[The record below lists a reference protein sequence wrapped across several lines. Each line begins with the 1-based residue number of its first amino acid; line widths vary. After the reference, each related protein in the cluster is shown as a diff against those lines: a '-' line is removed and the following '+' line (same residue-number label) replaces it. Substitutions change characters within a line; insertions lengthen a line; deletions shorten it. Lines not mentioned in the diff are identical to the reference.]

1 MNSAASVSAVP
12 VIPDE
17 LVVHAEVVLQGHG
30 RHGLVLR
37 LDFDAF
43 LRLNRLVDAVVVA
56 AARQNTT
63 GVLVNNQDLAVDD
76 HVVLVVGEQLL
87 RLEWSCSGSQ

>member
-1 MNSAASVSAVP
+1 M
-12 VIPDE
+12 
-17 LVVHAEVVLQGHG
+17 
-30 RHGLVLR
+30 
-37 LDFDAF
+37 
-43 LRLNRLVDAVVVA
+43 DAVVVA

-87 RLEWSCSGSQ
+87 RLNGVVQEANERGVLGLSLIHI